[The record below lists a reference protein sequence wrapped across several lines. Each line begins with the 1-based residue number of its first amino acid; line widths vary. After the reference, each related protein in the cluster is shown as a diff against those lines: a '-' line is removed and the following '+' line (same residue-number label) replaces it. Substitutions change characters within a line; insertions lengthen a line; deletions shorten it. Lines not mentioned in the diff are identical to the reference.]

1 MRIIKQKDNLI
12 FSLTDAESEKFS
24 ELKGKKGLVEIPAS
38 WFPVIWADLCVII
51 EEYLKCTKK

>member
-1 MRIIKQKDNLI
+1 MRIIKEKDNLI
-12 FSLTDAESEKFS
+12 FSLTDEESKKFA
-24 ELKGKKGLVEIPAS
+24 ELKGEKGLVEIPAS

>member
-1 MRIIKQKDNLI
+1 MRIIKQKDKLI